1 MGLQGAD
8 ELRRVIGLDEESYL
22 RVAGQSHAD
31 VRGYILYTAA
41 DEVQKTSIY
50 LMRLRE
56 YLQGDAVSP
65 LAGQLDRVMITQV
78 LEDSHTRQRRLVE
91 LLTTLVLFSTCNEQD
106 YYRHML
112 LLEELDGLLS
122 ANDDR
127 KEFYG
132 VPSKNVEDSIRHQI
146 SWINSVAAK
155 LDSSK
160 MWYVVNGLSLTA
172 PEKLHPGRVLS
183 SQRQRIRKALPVMT
197 SGERLQLGLSY
208 GAVYG
213 HISEMIHY
221 APNRSDVFLPTND
234 ETLGGTLLG
243 LLAFSI
249 LSRCYELLGRPDLSI
264 AKKISGSLARS
275 DASRIVG
282 RAGQRTAEVGDFVL
296 AAGDLAEVLAI
307 KESSYGLVSYRV
319 RYLAERP
326 NPEVLE
332 DWFPTFHVQKLYSK
346 AQYREGLDRLVAQGL
361 LSAADA
367 RRLKDAA
374 DAEVSEALRAS
385 MVHTWRLG
393 LRDWVRDRQRRD
405 RPNSG

>member
-172 PEKLHPGRVLS
+172 PEKLHPGRVSILM
-183 SQRQRIRKALPVMT
+183 PW
-197 SGERLQLGLSY
+197 
-208 GAVYG
+208 
-213 HISEMIHY
+213 
-221 APNRSDVFLPTND
+221 N
-234 ETLGGTLLG
+234 
-243 LLAFSI
+243 LAMVNSPGPSI
-249 LSRCYELLGRPDLSI
+249 LSMPAAVIL
-264 AKKISGSLARS
+264 KKLVVEGMTVPPGA
-275 DASRIVG
+275 VK
-282 RAGQRTAEVGDFVL
+282 DFSTV
-296 AAGDLAEVLAI
+296 
-307 KESSYGLVSYRV
+307 SSSTH
-319 RYLAERP
+319 P
-326 NPEVLE
+326 
-332 DWFPTFHVQKLYSK
+332 
-346 AQYREGLDRLVAQGL
+346 
-361 LSAADA
+361 
-367 RRLKDAA
+367 
-374 DAEVSEALRAS
+374 
-385 MVHTWRLG
+385 
-393 LRDWVRDRQRRD
+393 
-405 RPNSG
+405 